1 MQVKALPLSRPS
13 LHLVV
18 LVRPVVVRD
27 QVDVNVGRH
36 LALDML
42 QELQPLHMCVLVPG
56 AKD

>member
-1 MQVKALPLSRPS
+1 MQVKALPLSRSS

-18 LVRPVVVRD
+18 LVRAVIVRD
-27 QVDVNVGRH
+27 QVDVSAGRH

-42 QELQPLHMCVLVPG
+42 QEPQPLHMCVLVLD

>member
-13 LHLVV
+13 LYLVV
-18 LVRPVVVRD
+18 LVRAVIVRD

-42 QELQPLHMCVLVPG
+42 QEHQPLHMCVLVLG